1 MADTHSKSAVVR
13 FEALQQFITRAFVA
27 VGIPEQDALKVA
39 GLMAEAD
46 LQGSDGHGVIRL
58 PMYIK
63 RIQAGGINKTPH
75 IRVVQERAA
84 TAVVHGDNALGH
96 LVVSKAVD
104 LAITKAKT
112 CGVAW
117 VGTRFSNHAGPASL
131 YARQPLQ
138 HDMLGLYFAVGNANH
153 LPPWGG
159 MDMLLSTN
167 PISAAIPAGAE
178 PPVVLDMATTVA
190 AYGKVKAKA
199 KRGEMMP
206 EGWMIDRQGQPLLDP
221 NRSNE
226 GFLLPIGGHKGYGLA
241 LIVGLL
247 AGTLGGAAMGREVVD
262 FNADHETVT
271 NTGQAILVLDLNAF
285 GDPEVFKAS
294 VDHLVQDLRQ
304 SERLPGVER
313 IWLPGEQSHLRRQ
326 AYTQDGIPLP
336 AALHTDLAE
345 LAQALCIEP
354 LSSST

>member
-1 MADTHSKSAVVR
+1 
-13 FEALQQFITRAFVA
+13 
-27 VGIPEQDALKVA
+27 
-39 GLMAEAD
+39 
-46 LQGSDGHGVIRL
+46 
-58 PMYIK
+58 
-63 RIQAGGINKTPH
+63 
-75 IRVVQERAA
+75 
-84 TAVVHGDNALGH
+84 
-96 LVVSKAVD
+96 
-104 LAITKAKT
+104 
-112 CGVAW
+112 
-117 VGTRFSNHAGPASL
+117 
-131 YARQPLQ
+131 
-138 HDMLGLYFAVGNANH
+138 
-153 LPPWGG
+153 
-159 MDMLLSTN
+159 
-167 PISAAIPAGAE
+167 
-178 PPVVLDMATTVA
+178 MATTVA

-206 EGWMIDRQGQPLLDP
+206 EGWMIYRQGQPLLDP

-345 LAQALCIEP
+345 LAQALRIEP